1 MPETLDGLSS
11 LFVITVALAALAAA
25 MPLLLASLGEIVGEQ
40 AGVLNLG
47 IEGVMLLGAFS
58 GFIVGYGSG
67 QPLLGYLVA
76 LFVGLL
82 ASIPMVVAV
91 MLGLNQIVVGLSVYL
106 GGLALTSIAFD
117 TWLAAENP
125 RIAPGATWAPVI
137 PLLLAAVLW
146 WWLSR
151 TRSGLML
158 RATGLNPRGVD
169 VVGTSVTRVR
179 VGAVLFG
186 GATAGLGGAYL
197 SLQVVGSFTPA
208 MTQGLG
214 FLAIVVAML
223 ARERVWVGILSAL
236 LYGVMVSLG
245 TASQLTTVS
254 IPSDVIEMAPFVLVI
269 VVLAFA
275 RFRTTGSAVLGNS
288 YIRM

>member
-1 MPETLDGLSS
+1 
-11 LFVITVALAALAAA
+11 
-25 MPLLLASLGEIVGEQ
+25 
-40 AGVLNLG
+40 
-47 IEGVMLLGAFS
+47 
-58 GFIVGYGSG
+58 
-67 QPLLGYLVA
+67 
-76 LFVGLL
+76 
-82 ASIPMVVAV
+82 MVVAV

-125 RIAPGATWAPVI
+125 RIAAGATWAPVF
-137 PLLLAAVLW
+137 PLLLSVAVW

-151 TRSGLML
+151 TRSGLLL

-186 GATAGLGGAYL
+186 GALAGLGGAYL

-236 LYGVMVSLG
+236 IYGVMVSIG

-254 IPSDVIEMAPFVLVI
+254 IPSDVIEMAPFILVI
-269 VVLAFA
+269 VVLSFA
-275 RFRTTGSAVLGNS
+275 RFRTTGSAALGNS